1 METNSLNSLSQ
12 ERLTPAQAYNIGDV
26 IAYKVKSNYT
36 SYCELIDEQTG
47 ITSYLQGTSKLV
59 LSKGQ
64 IVKCRILAISEK
76 HPKIELVDIS
86 DFEQN
91 NDSQG

>member
-36 SYCELIDEQTG
+36 SYCELIDEQTELE
-47 ITSYLQGTSKLV
+47 IEEDFRLYEE
-59 LSKGQ
+59 
-64 IVKCRILAISEK
+64 LAAQK
-76 HPKIELVDIS
+76 R
-86 DFEQN
+86 
-91 NDSQG
+91 